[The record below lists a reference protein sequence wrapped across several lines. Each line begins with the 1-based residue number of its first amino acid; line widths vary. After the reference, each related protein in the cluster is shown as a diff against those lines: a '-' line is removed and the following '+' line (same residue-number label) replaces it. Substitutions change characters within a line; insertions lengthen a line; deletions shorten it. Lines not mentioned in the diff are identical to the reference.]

1 MNEIWDFA
9 VIGGGASGMAA
20 AITASGFHDRVLLIE
35 KSPSLGKK
43 IAASGNGRCNLM
55 NILDP
60 VYYGDSEFA
69 GKVLQHFGKEK
80 LLHFWNDLGLCL
92 SEEEEGRI
100 YPCTFQ
106 AVSVLDALKTRLKT
120 NQVNILLQ
128 TKVTQVTNRNALFHI
143 ETEKDVFISKR
154 ILVASG
160 GAAAPKL
167 GGSGSG
173 YSILESFGHHMIPVF
188 PALCP
193 IVTDSK
199 SISGL
204 NGIRVKCMISVLNQ
218 DHSLLQ
224 KKKGEILFT
233 DYGISGI
240 CAMQCARFVKE
251 NGCTAELDIVSRVFQ
266 EESKLMEFLKSR
278 REKVSNFPPEQI
290 LTGFL
295 LPKLSFAVMKQAG
308 ISMRNSLAGDLTDD
322 DLLAVADRLHHYTL
336 RIEGVK
342 GLDDAQVT
350 AGGADCREFD
360 PETMESHIVKGLH
373 AAGELLDV
381 DGDCGGFNLMFAF
394 SSGILAGL
402 NGREEERK

>member
-1 MNEIWDFA
+1 MIADNE
-9 VIGGGASGMAA
+9 G
-20 AITASGFHDRVLLIE
+20 
-35 KSPSLGKK
+35 
-43 IAASGNGRCNLM
+43 
-55 NILDP
+55 
-60 VYYGDSEFA
+60 
-69 GKVLQHFGKEK
+69 
-80 LLHFWNDLGLCL
+80 
-92 SEEEEGRI
+92 
-100 YPCTFQ
+100 
-106 AVSVLDALKTRLKT
+106 
-120 NQVNILLQ
+120 
-128 TKVTQVTNRNALFHI
+128 
-143 ETEKDVFISKR
+143 DVFEYKATTGQR
-154 ILVASG
+154 VEGCRTL
-160 GAAAPKL
+160 
-167 GGSGSG
+167 
-173 YSILESFGHHMIPVF
+173 

-218 DHSLLQ
+218 NHSLLQ

-266 EESKLMEFLKSR
+266 EESPLMEFLKSR

-336 RIEGVK
+336 W
-342 GLDDAQVT
+342 
-350 AGGADCREFD
+350 
-360 PETMESHIVKGLH
+360 M
-373 AAGELLDV
+373 
-381 DGDCGGFNLMFAF
+381 
-394 SSGILAGL
+394 
-402 NGREEERK
+402 

>member
-1 MNEIWDFA
+1 
-9 VIGGGASGMAA
+9 
-20 AITASGFHDRVLLIE
+20 
-35 KSPSLGKK
+35 
-43 IAASGNGRCNLM
+43 
-55 NILDP
+55 
-60 VYYGDSEFA
+60 
-69 GKVLQHFGKEK
+69 
-80 LLHFWNDLGLCL
+80 
-92 SEEEEGRI
+92 
-100 YPCTFQ
+100 
-106 AVSVLDALKTRLKT
+106 
-120 NQVNILLQ
+120 
-128 TKVTQVTNRNALFHI
+128 
-143 ETEKDVFISKR
+143 
-154 ILVASG
+154 
-160 GAAAPKL
+160 
-167 GGSGSG
+167 
-173 YSILESFGHHMIPVF
+173 
-188 PALCP
+188 
-193 IVTDSK
+193 
-199 SISGL
+199 
-204 NGIRVKCMISVLNQ
+204 
-218 DHSLLQ
+218 
-224 KKKGEILFT
+224 
-233 DYGISGI
+233 
-240 CAMQCARFVKE
+240 MQCARFVKE

-350 AGGADCREFD
+350 AGGAACREFD